1 MKSDLALLR
10 NVRSGRTP
18 GFTLRAA
25 PPTWTSSF
33 SSVLRQ
39 IWVLPKTLFY
49 RTIEALLSQD
59 ILVREY
65 KTIKAETDMA
75 FFKQLIRAKRLFM

>member
-49 RTIEALLSQD
+49 RTIEALLRLLD
-59 ILVREY
+59 C
-65 KTIKAETDMA
+65 
-75 FFKQLIRAKRLFM
+75 AKYIFE

>member
-33 SSVLRQ
+33 SSVLPQ

-49 RTIEALLSQD
+49 RTIEALLKYSQHPD
-59 ILVREY
+59 SLITQIGEFFIENGAVLIRN
-65 KTIKAETDMA
+65 KAE
-75 FFKQLIRAKRLFM
+75 F